1 MKRIL
6 LIAMCLLLVLTMAG
20 CCRSNLE
27 EEPPQPTAR
36 ISTAS
41 ENGTDDAEIPETAL
55 PGKSETEREDRHT
68 EPTAERERQES
79 TEKPAPSPKPTETPK
94 PEPPPTP
101 TPTLEPEIDIAY
113 WVAYAKSYAVSV
125 GLTLD
130 SSATD
135 CWDNPITANSKC
147 RYLERDI
154 QDILNR
160 YSRDE
165 DITDVW
171 IWSESLRNGSYNI
184 YIGYA

>member
-1 MKRIL
+1 MKKKL
-6 LIAMCLLLVLTMAG
+6 LIAMYLLLVLLMAG
-20 CCRSNLE
+20 CCRSNSKE
-27 EEPPQPTAR
+27 ESPQPTAKV
-36 ISTAS
+36 STAS

-55 PGKSETEREDRHT
+55 PGKSETEKEDRQP
-68 EPTAERERQES
+68 EPTAEPERQVS

-94 PEPPPTP
+94 PEPTP
-101 TPTLEPEIDIAY
+101 TPEPEIDIAY
-113 WVAYAKSYAVSV
+113 WMAYAKNYAISV

-130 SSATD
+130 SGATD

-154 QDILNR
+154 QDILKR

-165 DITDVW
+165 DITEVW
-171 IWSESLRNGSYNI
+171 IWSESLGNGNYNI